1 MSKLFKSYVSL
12 KVKDCSK
19 FYLFKSG
26 IFYIFLDDDARAMA
40 PVLNLKLGNLTSTV
54 VKCGFPISSL
64 DKYLERLRG
73 TEYCIH
79 IVCDEDFD
87 YSVAATDFVNNKALQ
102 NILDGFL
109 STDVNELSIS
119 QAFDLLID
127 LQKKLNK
134 IKSEVSNEKKRLS
147 IWKYL

>member
-1 MSKLFKSYVSL
+1 MSKLFKSYVAL

-26 IFYIFLDDDARAMA
+26 IFYIFLDDDARTMA
-40 PVLNLKLGNLTSTV
+40 PLLNLKLGNLTPTV

-87 YSVAATDFVNNKALQ
+87 CSVDANYFANNKALQ
-102 NILDGFL
+102 NILYGFL
-109 STDVNELSIS
+109 ATDINELSIS

-127 LQKKLNK
+127 LQKKLK
-134 IKSEVSNEKKRLS
+134 KFKLEESNEKKRLS
-147 IWKYL
+147 I